1 MIATYD
7 IIASQI
13 ETLLWNKIW
22 SFLHYIKK
30 IAWNVT
36 AQEEK
41 KDIFAL
47 YWRSLYLSTVL
58 VITT

>member
-22 SFLHYIKK
+22 SFLPYIKK

-41 KDIFAL
+41 KDIFAF